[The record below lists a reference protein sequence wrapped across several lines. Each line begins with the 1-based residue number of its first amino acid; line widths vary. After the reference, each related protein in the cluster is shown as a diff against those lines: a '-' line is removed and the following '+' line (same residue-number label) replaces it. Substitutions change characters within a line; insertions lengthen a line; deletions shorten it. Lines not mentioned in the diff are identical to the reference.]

1 MPTPCTL
8 IYSKRTSHSFASLMR
23 TVIHKIQ
30 QVCTFFVEISGL
42 VGTTRIYLWG
52 RCSSRLQRWCVPH
65 HPIRVSTF
73 GRWRNHRRRNTDIL
87 PLSSDLR
94 LRMLL
99 RRKNLTADSDRV
111 QWITRHV
118 LLSVSLASNVP
129 GHETPRC
136 YFTDGDSDTLVG
148 AMMSGISAISDAA
161 FSMLI

>member
-1 MPTPCTL
+1 MFQRLDDEEITVVETL
-8 IYSKRTSHSFASLMR
+8 RFYPYR
-23 TVIHKIQ
+23 V
-30 QVCTFFVEISGL
+30 TFDFE
-42 VGTTRIYLWG
+42 Y
-52 RCSSRLQRWCVPH
+52 
-65 HPIRVSTF
+65 F
-73 GRWRNHRRRNTDIL
+73 FDEN
-87 PLSSDLR
+87 
-94 LRMLL
+94 
-99 RRKNLTADSDRV
+99 NLTADSDRV